1 MNTFHSTVNSFSR
14 TLTAYFD
21 DQLSEFG
28 LATSYAELMILM
40 KENEQMSQKEIADF
54 LSLAPSTVTRFVEKL
69 QKKGFVSKTRDGR
82 QVSIQLTKK
91 GVDVA
96 DEMETAYEEAV
107 ENLRTLVGDKY
118 LDTIEKLLSYGNSEL
133 KGD

>member
-21 DQLSEFG
+21 DQLGEFG